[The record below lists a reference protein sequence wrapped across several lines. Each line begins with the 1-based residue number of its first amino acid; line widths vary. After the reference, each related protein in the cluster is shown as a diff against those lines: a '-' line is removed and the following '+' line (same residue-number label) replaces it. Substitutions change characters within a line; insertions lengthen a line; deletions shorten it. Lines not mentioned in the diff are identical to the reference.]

1 MQLTSTFVLA
11 AVFALKATSVVAMPF
26 SGADDVASV
35 EARDVAYFDNEID
48 ARAFDDEFELDA
60 REFDDEFELEARDF
74 DDEFELEARDFDD
87 FEELQARIFSPSH
100 AIAAARTVSKIPVR
114 SGARIGGAHSLS
126 GGGRL
131 PGRLHTGAGAD
142 RRIGGVLRGGL
153 RGVPRQ
159 GGRLPSRLHPGGTRG
174 AGRLAGGRTGAR
186 VPGRVSRFENKIHSE
201 ASEMR
206 SEENKIKAEEA
217 RLKKQ
222 ASMMQLQETIHRDRQ
237 QLQQDG
243 AF

>member
-1 MQLTSTFVLA
+1 MQ
-11 AVFALKATSVVAMPF
+11 

-131 PGRLHTGAGAD
+131 PGR
-142 RRIGGVLRGGL
+142 VRGL
-153 RGVPRQ
+153 DCW
-159 GGRLPSRLHPGGTRG
+159 
-174 AGRLAGGRTGAR
+174 
-186 VPGRVSRFENKIHSE
+186 FE
-201 ASEMR
+201 
-206 SEENKIKAEEA
+206 
-217 RLKKQ
+217 
-222 ASMMQLQETIHRDRQ
+222 
-237 QLQQDG
+237 
-243 AF
+243 F